1 MKSKCDFNDSG
12 KLVGGHV
19 SIAGGIDTAPER
31 ASEYGFNTF
40 QIFVKSNLQWK
51 YREIT
56 EEETVNFKEKVKSLN
71 LQKPVV
77 HATYLLNLG
86 SENKELVQKSMDD
99 LKYEIAACN
108 RIGVERLVLHPG
120 SNSDRNMALK
130 SIMDL
135 LNSLETGNV
144 TLLIE
149 NSSGKGNTVPATV
162 EEMAKMLDLSKNK
175 IGICLDTCHFF
186 ADGYDL
192 RSGYKKSID
201 SLKSNG
207 IIGHI
212 GALHINDSM
221 FDIGSK
227 KDRHENIGKGY
238 IGDIGFSNIIND
250 KTFNNIPMIM
260 ETPGGEEYYKENIE
274 KLKNLLVVQ

>member
-1 MKSKCDFNDSG
+1 MKSKCDFNENG

-19 SIAGGIDTAPER
+19 SIAGGIDTAPGR

-56 EEETVNFKEKVKSLN
+56 EEETVNFKEKVKNLN

-86 SENKELVQKSMDD
+86 SANKELVQKSMDD
-99 LKYEIAACN
+99 LKYEIEACN

-120 SNSDRNMALK
+120 SNNDRDMALK

-149 NSSGKGNTVPATV
+149 NSSGKGNTVPATI

-186 ADGYDL
+186 AEGYDL
-192 RSGYKKSID
+192 KSGYKESID
-201 SLKSNG
+201 SLRSNG
-207 IIGHI
+207 IMSHI
-212 GALHINDSM
+212 GAMHINDSM

-227 KDRHENIGKGY
+227 KDRHENIGNGY
-238 IGDIGFSNIIND
+238 IGDTGFSNIIND
-250 KTFNNIPMIM
+250 KAFNSIPMIM
-260 ETPGGEEYYKENIE
+260 ETPGGEEHYKENIE
-274 KLKNLLVVQ
+274 KLKDLLVVQ